1 MRLLNM
7 IVQMTAVD
15 FVNRAGRRRN
25 FCGSNNFS
33 ILHMPAGLA
42 LFIAGTILTVVIDKF
57 SAG

>member
-1 MRLLNM
+1 M

-15 FVNRAGRRRN
+15 FISRAGWRRN
-25 FCGSNNFS
+25 FCNSNNSS

-42 LFIAGTILTVVIDKF
+42 LFIAGTILAAVIDKF